1 MNGQNNGQNG
11 DFGVNQ
17 LNQGVNY
24 MQNNQQND
32 AQQPM
37 NQVQNTSQPIVNTA
51 LVKEK
56 ANVFVGK
63 ANGVLNNTVANL
75 KTNKNYQVGAIVIVV
90 VVLLL
95 LLGKYL
101 SPSYR
106 VVNSYM
112 SGMKNFNAEKIVKL
126 LHEDMYED
134 EDDEIDDLE
143 DDFDEYEDKD
153 YSIKSYKIVDSITY
167 TESQLETVAESFET
181 WYDIDEK
188 DVKAVKQYIVKIKAD
203 NDGDK
208 EYSYSRVTVVKIE
221 GKWYLWN

>member
-11 DFGVNQ
+11 DLGVNQ

-24 MQNNQQND
+24 MQNNQQGNV
-32 AQQPM
+32 QQSV
-37 NQVQNTSQPIVNTA
+37 NQVPNASQQIVNTT

-56 ANVFVGK
+56 ANAFMGK

-75 KTNKNYQVGAIVIVV
+75 KTNKTYQVGAIVVV
-90 VVLLL
+90 VLVLLL

-126 LHEDMYED
+126 LHEDTYDD

-143 DDFDEYEDKD
+143 DEFDEYKNED
-153 YSIKSYKIVDSITY
+153 YAIKSYKIVDSITY
-167 TESQLETVAESFET
+167 TESQLEAVAESFET
-181 WYDIDEK
+181 LYDIDEK
-188 DVKAVKQYIVKIKAD
+188 DVKAVKQYVVKIKAD

-208 EYSYSRVTVVKIE
+208 EYSYSRVIVVKVK